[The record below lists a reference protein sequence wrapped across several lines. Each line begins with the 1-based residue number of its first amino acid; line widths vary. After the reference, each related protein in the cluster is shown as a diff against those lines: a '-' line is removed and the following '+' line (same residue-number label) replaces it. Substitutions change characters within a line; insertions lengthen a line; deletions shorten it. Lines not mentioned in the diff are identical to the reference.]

1 MGNKTAVEID
11 KTKETLK
18 VFYRSRLRI
27 VENGLYIRG
36 EGGDAFS
43 SDMMAQEVNGGLSKG
58 TFFGVDKDA
67 IGSKNGKELA
77 QVVEVLG
84 KGGTGNEDVV
94 QIDKDKRKVMENVVH
109 QPLKS
114 LSSITEA
121 IGHVGVFKEA
131 KRSNHR
137 RFWDI
142 RRMNRN
148 LMVSFH
154 QIKFGE
160 NGGAMKAS
168 RQVLKVRKR
177 ITDWCSGKIKAAV
190 IAAGPPGTIGLGNKM
205 KRRGPGTVGTA
216 DNASRLKFSKL
227 RLGLLKAKGIEAAC
241 FGKNRRASG
250 VDVMLNP
257 VMRRQGS

>member
-11 KTKETLK
+11 KAKETLK
-18 VFYRSRLRI
+18 VFDKSRLRI
-27 VENGLYIRG
+27 VENGLYMRG
-36 EGGDAFS
+36 EGADAFS

-137 RFWDI
+137 RFWDV

-148 LMVSFH
+148 LVVSFY
-154 QIKFGE
+154 QIKF
-160 NGGAMKAS
+160 
-168 RQVLKVRKR
+168 
-177 ITDWCSGKIKAAV
+177 
-190 IAAGPPGTIGLGNKM
+190 
-205 KRRGPGTVGTA
+205 
-216 DNASRLKFSKL
+216 
-227 RLGLLKAKGIEAAC
+227 
-241 FGKNRRASG
+241 
-250 VDVMLNP
+250 
-257 VMRRQGS
+257 